1 MWIFG
6 FNVARNKKITLP
18 SGNKIVVD
26 AVGKIYYRKS
36 EPGIMLQYSTN
47 LNMEDAELLKSEVDE
62 VWSLF
67 KKEADESGLDSVV
80 ISANYPPVGKFFIG
94 TQKTRNFVF
103 FKQQNGIWT
112 TKKSSASNNPK
123 DSDFQIKFGVIE
135 NRNDATLVFEDRI
148 SIPLFTKDEGFYF
161 GFTIFPPDN
170 KPYNFCCT
178 LFSPD
183 EAKLSNETGEIIEE
197 IASSVDSKQQ
207 FFFPARRAEGITT
220 MPMWLD
226 KGDPVGEYRIE
237 IFINDELIHGV
248 DFSVYQP
255 K

>member
-94 TQKTRNFVF
+94 T
-103 FKQQNGIWT
+103 
-112 TKKSSASNNPK
+112 
-123 DSDFQIKFGVIE
+123 
-135 NRNDATLVFEDRI
+135 
-148 SIPLFTKDEGFYF
+148 
-161 GFTIFPPDN
+161 
-170 KPYNFCCT
+170 
-178 LFSPD
+178 
-183 EAKLSNETGEIIEE
+183 
-197 IASSVDSKQQ
+197 
-207 FFFPARRAEGITT
+207 
-220 MPMWLD
+220 
-226 KGDPVGEYRIE
+226 
-237 IFINDELIHGV
+237 
-248 DFSVYQP
+248 
-255 K
+255 